1 MIPPTSPGAST
12 GALQLPE
19 DPAASR
25 PNHQVSIGATGDT
38 VRFTSTA
45 LARLRAAMADR
56 APGGP
61 TLERAVEK
69 VAAFSMV
76 LGSADGMDS
85 AMARML
91 ELQGKQTGHQVK
103 ASEAQIRTTY
113 ERASRETQKRLKAL
127 RELIAAEK
135 DKGLCDNVVGWFK
148 DAFTCLSAAV
158 AACASG
164 GAGCVAAA
172 MMIASVVV
180 ARTKKDQ
187 EGMWISMGLGMGGGL
202 LAGGAASAAA
212 EKAVQVGN
220 EAVQAGVAIPQALA
234 ESDRLNAEAKLL
246 DVRATKEMLKDEA
259 EQEREMLKAAI
270 EAQNRGLS
278 VVLKVMANNQRVGDT
293 ASNR

>member
-1 MIPPTSPGAST
+1 MIPPTTPGVST
-12 GALQLPE
+12 EAIQRPGNDSSIPKGRMKAGCPRGDAILVAGA
-19 DPAASR
+19 A
-25 PNHQVSIGATGDT
+25 V
-38 VRFTSTA
+38 
-45 LARLRAAMADR
+45 ARLRAAMADR

-61 TLERAVEK
+61 ALEQAVQK
-69 VAAFSMV
+69 VTTCAVALS
-76 LGSADGMDS
+76 SADGLDS

-91 ELQGKQTGHQVK
+91 ELQSKQTGNQVK

-113 ERASRETQKRLKAL
+113 ERASRETQKRTKAL
-127 RELIAAEK
+127 RELIEAEK
-135 DKGLCDNVVGWFK
+135 DKGLWDNVVGWFK

-158 AACASG
+158 AACTG
-164 GAGCVAAA
+164 GGVGCVAAA

-202 LAGGAASAAA
+202 LAGGAASAATD
-212 EKAVQVGN
+212 KAVQVGN
-220 EAVQAGVAIPQALA
+220 EAVQGGVAIPKALA

-270 EAQNRGLS
+270 EAQNRGVS
-278 VVLKVMANNQRVGDT
+278 IVLKLMTNNQRVAET
-293 ASNR
+293 ATTA